1 MKPIVIIGSGIAGY
15 TLVKSIRMLDNK
27 KPIVLITKDKG
38 DYYSK
43 PMLSN
48 AFNKN
53 QPLDD
58 LVLMSGKEMAK
69 NYLLELRHNCVVE
82 TVDTNKKFVNTN
94 QGTIEYEK
102 LVLACGAMP
111 RKLPLIPNSPNI
123 FSINHLDDYRL
134 FRMALTNKRRIVILG
149 SGLIGCEFANDL
161 ASAGFHVTIVSI
173 DKYPLQAFLPE
184 DIGLKLKQ
192 QLSLLEVNW
201 HLATQMVSITSGQE
215 VFEINLNNGKILMAE
230 LILSAIGLEPNIC
243 LAKKSGILTN
253 KGIITDDYLKTS
265 HSSVYA
271 LGDCAEINGR
281 LWPFI
286 SPIRQC
292 GPVLAKTLLGNPTRV
307 SLSNLMITVKTPI
320 YPISFCGNLD
330 NQLYQP
336 QSELTDEGIKVTYS
350 SLEKKL
356 KGFILTNKE
365 VLKSSN
371 LLKQMA

>member
-15 TLVKSIRMLDNK
+15 TLVKSIRMLNNK

-58 LVLMSGKEMAK
+58 LVLMSGQEMAK

-94 QGTIEYEK
+94 QGAIEYEK
-102 LVLACGAMP
+102 LVLACGALP
-111 RKLPLIPNSPNI
+111 RKSPLLPNAPNI
-123 FSINHLDDYRL
+123 LSINHLDDYRL
-134 FRMALTNKRRIVILG
+134 FRMELTNKKRIVILG

-161 ASAGFHVTIVSI
+161 ASAGFYVTIVSI
-173 DKYPLQAFLPE
+173 DKYPLQTFLPE
-184 DIGLKLKQ
+184 DIGLELKR
-192 QLSLLEVNW
+192 QLSLLGINW
-201 HLATQMVSITSGQE
+201 CLATQMVSINSEQE
-215 VFEINLNNGKILMAE
+215 VFKINLNNGKILMAE

-292 GPVLAKTLLGNPTRV
+292 SPILAKTLLGKPTRV
-307 SLSNLMITVKTPI
+307 SLSNLMVTVKTPI

-336 QSELTDEGIKVTYS
+336 QSELTGEGIKVTYL